1 MGPRRAGVEQQQ
13 PAAHW
18 PRSRFSVHYE
28 GELAEETETPAAR
41 GGPFGQPQGALGQ
54 SLLCP

>member
-1 MGPRRAGVEQQQ
+1 MEQQQ